1 MFESMRPH
9 LAELRTRLAISVAAV
24 LVGFIVAFTL
34 HNPILTW
41 VTQPLNNALA
51 QVKVIVEKRDN
62 GTWKV
67 QHPDA
72 NQSTAT
78 PTRPAAK
85 PKPPVTASPAL
96 PTQTATPFRPTGLP
110 AQASALQHDLHQA
123 AELLARRHQDQTDLQ
138 ISILLDRAATYAGDM
153 ARSSRRL
160 LDTLTAE
167 HNASTPAAKAANSFW
182 GSITTHQVGGAFFV
196 ALKVS
201 FFAGLLFAM
210 PVILW
215 QLWLFIAP
223 GLYDNEKR
231 MVVPFV
237 VGGSVMFLLGVLFAY
252 YVVTPFG
259 FQFLINFG
267 SFLYTPLIDIEDY
280 VGFFTKILLGFGIAF
295 ELPIVAAFLGML
307 GLITDQTLIRFF
319 KYAIVAIFIL
329 AALLTPPD
337 VLTQVLMAAPLII
350 LYGVSILILKFIN
363 PEKPEEEEEAP
374 RPTAKTETPTAQPS
388 LSAQTDAAKTPHET
402 DEPFADDGTIDD
414 EDFDFGDED
423 FDDLESS
430 EDDESEQKKK

>member
-24 LVGFIVAFTL
+24 LVMFILAFVL

-41 VTQPLNNALA
+41 VTQPLNDALA

-67 QHPDA
+67 QHPDS
-72 NQSTAT
+72 NLSRTSTSQPAST
-78 PTRPAAK
+78 PR
-85 PKPPVTASPAL
+85 ASDL
-96 PTQTATPFRPTGLP
+96 PTQA
-110 AQASALQHDLHQA
+110 AALQKDLFKA
-123 AELLARRHQDQTDLQ
+123 SKLLVERHNDPTDIQL
-138 ISILLDRAATYAGDM
+138 SILL
-153 ARSSRRL
+153 
-160 LDTLTAE
+160 E
-167 HNASTPAAKAANSFW
+167 KAANAAGEMAKSTRAVLDELAMEHNRTAPPSKAANNFW

-201 FFAGLLFAM
+201 FFAALLFAL
-210 PVILW
+210 PIILW
-215 QLWLFIAP
+215 QLWLFVAP
-223 GLYDNEKR
+223 GLYENEKR

-252 YVVTPFG
+252 YIVTPFG
-259 FQFLINFG
+259 FQFLITFG
-267 SFLYTPLIDIEDY
+267 SFLYTPLINIEDY

-295 ELPIVAAFLGML
+295 ELPIVAAFLGIL

-319 KYAIVAIFIL
+319 KYAIVMIFIL

-350 LYGVSILILKFIN
+350 LYGASILILRFIN
-363 PEKPEEEEEAP
+363 PEQAQEDETDTPDSPADTPPDSEP
-374 RPTAKTETPTAQPS
+374 HRPGE
-388 LSAQTDAAKTPHET
+388 SASRSPHET
-402 DEPFADDGTIDD
+402 DEPFDETGDVDD
-414 EDFDFGDED
+414 EDFDFGDDD
-423 FDDLESS
+423 FDAL
-430 EDDESEQKKK
+430 DDEPGTPNGK